1 MTEQSSQ
8 QLRVIPLGGLGE
20 VGRNMM
26 LVEWQ
31 EKILIIDMGFRMPEE
46 DMPGVDYIIPN
57 ISYLKGKTKNILGIL
72 ITHGHYD
79 HIGALPYYVGKLG
92 NPPIFAGNI
101 AKAIILKR
109 QDDFPNQGKIQILPI
124 ENKKKF
130 ILGPFEI
137 EPFHQN
143 HNISDNFGFVIRTP
157 IGNLVHTSDFKFD
170 DSPVFDLPTDYE
182 NLARIGKEKV
192 LLLMSDSTN
201 AEQPNHSLSE
211 KTIMENLEEIFKVA
225 KGRIITATFAS
236 LLNRI
241 QQIIALSE
249 KYGRHVVL
257 EGYSMRTNVEI
268 AKQLGYIK
276 AKKTTFI
283 TAQES
288 GKYPDSKITIMGTGA
303 QGEERAVLMRIVNKE
318 HRFLKIHKG
327 DTVIFSSS
335 VIPGN
340 ERTVQ
345 FVKDHLYRQGA
356 LVYHYKMLDIHASGH
371 ANQDELRKLL
381 DLIKPKFLLPIHGQF
396 SMLVNHARLAQ
407 DTGMPEN
414 HIALAENGNI
424 INLTKTTV
432 SIDKKLVPA
441 NYIMVDGLGIGDV
454 GEVVLRDRQNLAR
467 DGMFVIITVVDRQS
481 GKVQGSPDIISR
493 GFIYLRESQDLL
505 REVRKRVITIVDK
518 SSGEGGAVN
527 WVYVRDNV
535 RNKISDFLF
544 EKTQRRP
551 MVLPVIIEV

>member
-1 MTEQSSQ
+1 
-8 QLRVIPLGGLGE
+8 
-20 VGRNMM
+20 
-26 LVEWQ
+26 
-31 EKILIIDMGFRMPEE
+31 
-46 DMPGVDYIIPN
+46 
-57 ISYLKGKTKNILGIL
+57 
-72 ITHGHYD
+72 
-79 HIGALPYYVGKLG
+79 
-92 NPPIFAGNI
+92 
-101 AKAIILKR
+101 ILKR